1 MFLEKERIIARFK
14 DYSKELEKILTDKP
28 FSKTVKNL
36 LLSLF
41 YKISNSY
48 DDYKKTKVEVPLKN
62 DFLQELLDII
72 YRDCKGIEIIE
83 PTINNNIIENNE
95 CKVVDNRIIT
105 YQNEL
110 SLLEQIYKIN
120 SNKFK
125 IEAKNKI
132 IENALS
138 NILNKG
144 EEINKSEVIRDF
156 DGWSWNTIE
165 NHINFEISSLVYIGM
180 TYFLGYETLNKSK
193 TVSIAEIE
201 NMLRNKF
208 EQSFA
213 EKIIKSIC
221 QIAIMEYIKN
231 NPEEKE
237 KVLEIR
243 DDFKK
248 EIELICNKKE
258 YIEKASN
265 EKKNCIIECE
275 KIDKYLNDD
284 LLLKKEYIRQNEKL
298 PQEERVFSLSDFSE
312 KVLKQKEDLEK
323 KIIELTEKLKPRN
336 YIKLRNSLEKEY
348 SFYSDL
354 DFENNNVDVFIRN
367 FINLLLKALIIETSQ
382 ITMKKDVIEK
392 IYIIR
397 YLNVLRIKNSTL
409 GVKYKKIF
417 NEAQKALI
425 TVGCNLKVLM
435 IFSKDVE
442 QNYLIYKN
450 IFQTRI
456 IDLDNLYIEIT
467 KNNDLKIYDEESIER
482 KINDNYFNELN
493 IKYNKRYKIFL

>member
-1 MFLEKERIIARFK
+1 MEKEKIIARFK
-14 DYSKELEKILTDKP
+14 DYSKELEKILVDKP

-132 IENALS
+132 IENAVS

-165 NHINFEISSLVYIGM
+165 NHINFETSSLVYIGM
-180 TYFLGYETLNKSK
+180 TYFLGYETLNKLK
-193 TVSIAEIE
+193 TSSIDNIE
-201 NMLRNKF
+201 SLLKVKF
-208 EQSFA
+208 DTSIV
-213 EKIIKSIC
+213 EKIIKNVC
-221 QIAIMEYIKN
+221 QIAILDYVN
-231 NPEEKE
+231 DNPEEKE
-237 KVLEIR
+237 NIIKIR
-243 DDFKK
+243 NSLKE
-248 EIELICNKKE
+248 EIELISNKRE
-258 YIEKASN
+258 YIENATA
-265 EKKNCIIECE
+265 EKKKCIVECE
-275 KIDKYLNDD
+275 KINKYLNDD
-284 LLLKKEYIRQNEKL
+284 LLLKKEYIRQNSKL
-298 PQEERVFSLSDFSE
+298 SQEERVFSLSDFSE
-312 KVLKQKEDLEK
+312 KVQKQKEDLEE
-323 KIIELTEKLKPRN
+323 KIKELTEKLKPIN
-336 YIKLRNSLEKEY
+336 YVNMRSEKEKEY
-348 SFYSDL
+348 SFYCDI
-354 DFENNNVDVFIRN
+354 DFEDNNMDTFIKE
-367 FINLLLKALIIETSQ
+367 FIKLLLEALTIEIKN
-382 ITMKKDVIEK
+382 ITIKKELVEK
-392 IYIIR
+392 IYIVR
-397 YLNVLRIKNSTL
+397 YLNVLKVKNSTL
-409 GVKYKKIF
+409 GEKYKKFF
-417 NEAQKALI
+417 NEVQKALI
-425 TVGCNLKVLM
+425 IAGCNLKVLT

-456 IDLDNLYIEIT
+456 IDLDNLYIEII
-467 KNNDLKIYDEESIER
+467 KNNVLKIYDDEAVER
-482 KINDNYFNELN
+482 KINYNYFNELN